1 METIKDSIFKLVRL
15 EKIFLLKYKNLIT
28 KILQLVLLLSL
39 FLIIVSD
46 KENLSKIY
54 LLEKIFLLS
63 SAFYLI
69 FLYLNLF
76 FYNFFSKKINSC
88 YDINAG
94 RVLLRFLK
102 LTKKLKL
109 DYFSQDIFL
118 YSLIS
123 INSPLVNFIFQRGLL
138 PLGQFRKE
146 LKEKIFQNKIFDQK
160 GIENIILIAEKL
172 SKDFKN
178 DKIGIGELLIALSQE
193 NKIFNDFLN
202 NFDIS
207 SNDLKNLLLW
217 YDRLIKEIENS
228 KKFWE
233 RENLLKKGI
242 LFNDL
247 AYSFT
252 ITLDKFSLDWQEL
265 IKKRG
270 YEEIFG
276 REVIV
281 RQIEQVLERETQ
293 NDDVLIVGEPDVG
306 KKSILHFLAQKIFF
320 GKSLPKLNGKRILEL
335 DVFSIIS
342 QAGSMEVAYQIL
354 DKCFQEA
361 LIANNII
368 LVIDDIHNF
377 LGTDE
382 KTSFFNIAGLLM
394 KYLPYPNFR
403 LIGITTYESFHRII
417 EKNSQLLTYFEK
429 IEIPEISLEDTFAVV
444 ENFALGLEVKY
455 RKFIP
460 YITIR
465 ESIQLSQK
473 YLPNLLFPKKAL
485 ETLEGATIFVN
496 RYTKSKIVLPEH
508 VQKIIAEKTKIPIG
522 DVKKKEKE
530 ILLNLES
537 LIHQGIVDQEEAV
550 KEIAAALRRAR
561 SGIKTKKGPI
571 GVFLFLG
578 PTGVGKT
585 ETAKALS
592 RVYFGGEDKIIRF
605 DMSEFQNPSD
615 IDKLIGSEDFEGYFT
630 KVKDN
635 PFSLILLDELE
646 KANSKVL
653 NLFLQIFDEGY
664 VTDFLSRKID
674 FQNTIIIATSNAG
687 AEIIREDIQKDKSLD
702 IVKENLLD
710 YLLKNNIFSPEFI
723 NRFDAVLIFKPL
735 SKENLLEIADL
746 LLKKVKENL
755 SSKGIEFM
763 ITEDL
768 KEKIV
773 ELSYNPEFG
782 AREMRRAIQNTV
794 ENAIANA
801 LLSDKI
807 KKGDKIKVLADNF
820 EVINL

>member
-1 METIKDSIFKLVRL
+1 METIKDPIFKLVRL
-15 EKIFLLKYKNLIT
+15 EKFLLLKYEKLIT
-28 KILQLVLLLSL
+28 KILQLVLIVSLL
-39 FLIIVSD
+39 LIIISD
-46 KENLSKIY
+46 KEDLSKIY
-54 LLEKIFLLS
+54 LLEKVFLLS
-63 SAFYLI
+63 VAFYLL
-69 FLYLNLF
+69 FWYLNLF
-76 FYNFFSKKINSC
+76 FYNFFLKKINSL

-94 RVLLRFLK
+94 RVLFRFLK
-102 LTKKLKL
+102 INKKLKL
-109 DYFSQDIFL
+109 DYFSQDVFL
-118 YSLIS
+118 YALIS
-123 INSPLVNFIFQRGLL
+123 TKDPLINFISQRGLI
-138 PLGQFRKE
+138 PFEQFRKE
-146 LKEKIFQNKIFDQK
+146 LKKEILKNRNFSQ
-160 GIENIILIAEKL
+160 ENIEKFISIAEKL
-172 SKDFKN
+172 SKELKKE
-178 DKIGIGELLIALSQE
+178 KIGIGELLIALSQE
-193 NKIFNDFLN
+193 NKIFSDFLN

-207 SNDLKNLLLW
+207 SSDLKNLLLW

-233 RENLLKKGI
+233 KENLLKKGI

-252 ITLDKFSLDWQEL
+252 ITLDKFSLDWQDL
-265 IKKRG
+265 IRKRG

-276 REVIV
+276 RETVV
-281 RQIEQVLERETQ
+281 NQIEQILERETQ

-320 GKSLPKLNGKRILEL
+320 GKSTPKLNGKRILEL
-335 DVFSIIS
+335 DIFSIIS
-342 QAGSMEVAYQIL
+342 QAGSLEYAYQLL
-354 DKCFQEA
+354 DLCFQEA
-361 LIANNII
+361 LRASNII

-377 LGTDE
+377 LGTNE
-382 KTSFFNIAGLLM
+382 KASFFNISPILT

-403 LIGITTYESFHRII
+403 VIGITTYESFHRII
-417 EKNSQLLTYFEK
+417 EKDTQFLSYFEK
-429 IEIPEISLEDTFAVV
+429 IEIPEISLEDTFAVA

-455 RKFIP
+455 KKFIP

-465 ESIQLSQK
+465 ESIYLSQK
-473 YLPNLLFPKKAL
+473 YLPSLLFPKKAL

-496 RYTKSKIVLPEH
+496 RYTKSKVVLSEH
-508 VQKIIAEKTKIPIG
+508 IQKVISEKTKIPIG

-537 LIHQGIVDQEEAV
+537 LIHQGVVDQEEAV

-561 SGIKTKKGPI
+561 SGVKTKKGPI

-605 DMSEFQNPSD
+605 DMSEFQNTYD
-615 IDKLIGSEDFEGYFT
+615 IEKLIGSENFEGYFA

-646 KANSKVL
+646 KANPKIL

-664 VTDFLSRKID
+664 VTDALSRKID

-687 AEIIREDIQKDKSLD
+687 AEIIREDIQKDKKLNM
-702 IVKENLLD
+702 VKEDLLNFI
-710 YLLKNNIFSPEFI
+710 LQNNIFSPEFI
-723 NRFDAVLIFKPL
+723 NRFDAILIFKPL
-735 SKENLLEIADL
+735 SKENLLEIANL

-755 SSKGIEFM
+755 SSKGIEFI

-782 AREMRRAIQNTV
+782 AREMKRVIQDKV
-794 ENAIANA
+794 ENVIANA

-807 KKGDKIKVLADNF
+807 KRGDKIKVLADNF
-820 EVINL
+820 EIIIL